1 MTTDLKHPGVPGRG
15 SALPADTPVTH
26 SVGAGFESASY
37 VEWPSIFVGAVVALA
52 VAFVL
57 LTFGSAVGLSAV
69 SPWTSTRTSVVAVS
83 MGAGFW
89 MILVHVWAFGLGGY
103 LAGRMR
109 HRHSG
114 ATSMEVEFRDGAHG
128 AAVWGL
134 AVTFGAVIAA
144 LVAASAVRGGSES
157 SPSASRGSDPV
168 TIATDTLLRT
178 ARVTPAGSPEDVRGE
193 ISRLLLRSAGS
204 APMVA
209 ADRTYL
215 TEVVAARTGIAQA
228 DAERR
233 AGEAVSQMK
242 EGLNRA
248 RKTGVVAGFMVAATL
263 LLGAAAAWWGAS
275 VGGKHRD
282 ENTLW
287 PGFARHVHP
296 RTLWSQT

>member
-1 MTTDLKHPGVPGRG
+1 MTPEIRNPGIVG
-15 SALPADTPVTH
+15 TPVTYPP
-26 SVGAGFESASY
+26 GAAFETASY

-57 LTFGSAVGLSAV
+57 LTFGAAVGLSAV
-69 SPWTSTRTSVVAVS
+69 SPWTSTRTTVAAVS
-83 MGAGFW
+83 IGAGFW
-89 MILVHVWAFGLGGY
+89 MILVHVWAFSLGGY

-114 ATSMEVEFRDGAHG
+114 TTSTDVEFRDGAHG

-134 AVTFGAVIAA
+134 AITFGAAIAA
-144 LVAASAVRGGSES
+144 LAAASAVRGGPETY
-157 SPSASRGSDPV
+157 PSASRGNDPV

-178 ARVTPAGSPEDVRGE
+178 ARVTPAPADARGE
-193 ISRLLLRSAGS
+193 VGRLLLRSTGS
-204 APMVA
+204 APMLA

-215 TEVVAARTGIAQA
+215 VELVAARTGLAPA
-228 DAERR
+228 DAENRVN
-233 AGEAVSQMK
+233 EAVAQMK
-242 EGLNRA
+242 DGLNRA
-248 RKTGVVAGFMVAATL
+248 RKTGVIAGFIVAATFL
-263 LLGAAAAWWGAS
+263 LAAAAAWWGAT

-287 PGFARHVHP
+287 PGFARHGHP

>member
-1 MTTDLKHPGVPGRG
+1 MTPEIRNTGVAGVPA
-15 SALPADTPVTH
+15 SFP
-26 SVGAGFESASY
+26 VGAAFETASY
-37 VEWPSIFVGAVVALA
+37 VEWQSIFVGALVALA

-57 LTFGSAVGLSAV
+57 LTFGGAVGLSAV
-69 SPWTSTRTSVVAVS
+69 SPWTSTRTTVAVVS
-83 MGAGFW
+83 IGAGFW
-89 MILVHVWAFGLGGY
+89 MILVHVWAFSLGGY

-114 ATSMEVEFRDGAHG
+114 ATTAEVEFRDGAHG

-134 AVTFGAVIAA
+134 AITFGAVIAA
-144 LVAASAVRGGSES
+144 LAAASAARGGPETYA
-157 SPSASRGSDPV
+157 SASRSNDPV
-168 TIATDTLLRT
+168 TVATDTLLRT
-178 ARVTPAGSPEDVRGE
+178 ARVTPAPVEVRGE
-193 ISRLLLRSAGS
+193 IGRLLLRSTGS

-215 TEVVAARTGIAQA
+215 VELVAARTGITPA

-233 AGEAVSQMK
+233 VAESFAQMK
-242 EGLNRA
+242 EDLNRV
-248 RKTGVVAGFMVAATL
+248 RKTGVVAGFIVAATL

-287 PGFARHVHP
+287 PGFAHHGDP
-296 RTLWSQT
+296 RTLWSKT

>member
-1 MTTDLKHPGVPGRG
+1 MTPDNRTTGVAG
-15 SALPADTPVTH
+15 TPVTYPA
-26 SVGAGFESASY
+26 GAAFETASY
-37 VEWPSIFVGAVVALA
+37 VEWPSIFVGALVALA

-57 LTFGSAVGLSAV
+57 LTFGGAVGLSAV
-69 SPWTSTRTSVVAVS
+69 SPWTSTRTSVAAIS
-83 MGAGFW
+83 IGAGFW

-114 ATSMEVEFRDGAHG
+114 ATATEVEFRDGAHG

-134 AVTFGAVIAA
+134 AITIGAVIAA
-144 LVAASAVRGGSES
+144 LVAASAVRGGTES
-157 SPSASRGSDPV
+157 YPSSRGNDPV
-168 TIATDTLLRT
+168 TIAIDTMLRT
-178 ARVTPAGSPEDVRGE
+178 ARATPAAPSEDVRGE
-193 ISRLLLRSAGS
+193 IGRLLLRTTGP

-215 TEVVAARTGIAQA
+215 VELVAARTGIPAA
-228 DAERR
+228 DAASRV
-233 AGEAVSQMK
+233 GEVVAQMK

-248 RKTGVVAGFMVAATL
+248 RKTGVVAGFIIAATL
-263 LLGAAAAWWGAS
+263 LLAAAAAWWGAS

-287 PGFARHVHP
+287 PGFAHHGQ
-296 RTLWSQT
+296 WSKP